1 MPKSIYTHILIV
13 LIVLGFGFWA
23 LNPPSKTIKFGKD
36 LAGGMSLVYQVTIGP
51 NENPKDVIEK
61 TIEVLK
67 RRVDPDGLME
77 ISMVQAGNDRIEIT
91 MPLPSERVK
100 ELKRVFDDKV
110 ASLARNKITDARVDQ
125 VMRLPQAE
133 REKQLT
139 ELSNENPGR
148 LKLLQEAA
156 SLFDTAQTKRTE
168 LAAATDQAAKDK
180 LVGEVAE
187 AEIKYDE
194 ARAKVLKTAL
204 SADDIMRVVQ
214 ASRRQREIEGEGK
227 KMELMDSPRM
237 IAEKSLLRDH
247 PEAADEI
254 RSILAAYDA
263 YAKERTTLDDPNDL
277 ARLIKGAGVLTF
289 RITVEPST
297 TALDIAR
304 LRREFHELGPR
315 NVRSTE
321 AKWCKINQIDGW
333 LRSKAEID
341 YVTKDP
347 ENVTPR
353 FFADRG
359 YVAEYRTGEYWILC
373 WDTRNSRITPAD
385 GEYTV
390 TKAGQTTDQVGRP
403 AVSFEMS
410 AAGGVLMNN
419 LTGQHVNEKMAVL
432 LDDEVYTAPNLKS
445 QIGNRGVIEGD
456 FPQEEINY
464 IRRVLSAGSL
474 TAKLSENPISTD
486 SVGPQLGKD
495 NLEKGYKSG
504 VIAFIVVSAFMV
516 VYYFSCGIIAV
527 IALACAGF
535 LMVAMMAAQHTSFT
549 LPAIAGI
556 VLTFGQAVDA
566 NVLVYERMREELK
579 TGHDMKTATRIGF
592 SKALP
597 AIVDANVSHLIIC
610 FVLYNLGTQEIRG
623 FAVAL
628 AVGVLATLFSALV
641 FSRLIFRIL
650 VDAGHWKHATMLPMV
665 IPALQRALEPHINWL
680 RLRPVFITITVIWV
694 VLSLGMSKFVG
705 QNLLDTEFRGGTQV
719 TLQLGADSKGHQITM
734 TRAQAAERLKQVDKD
749 GSDRQLKELAAG
761 EVLPVNPQSDG
772 VTSDKFRF
780 RSLADQADIVLAALQ
795 NAFKDVIQTEPALTF
810 TGSESD
816 NLPRTAHALTANTA
830 TESVGQPIP
839 GDTAGFKG
847 GVAIV
852 LENIEP
858 PVPLDQLKQR
868 LDRRRLSEFSETL
881 ERKRE
886 VRMLEG
892 DEKTGVK
899 SAVILVQDPNVTAF
913 DNQDLF
919 DREVMGREW
928 KLVRSALAQAG
939 QVADVQTFSPAVAE
953 SFKTKAIMSVVGS
966 IFLLII
972 YIWFR
977 YGAPRWALAATL
989 PVLTDVVGMVGAVA
1003 IARWLHDNPGTN
1015 ALARQALLLPFAIN
1029 INMVAA
1035 ILTMAGFSLN
1045 DKVIILDRIRE
1056 NKGKLKY
1063 ASAPIVNNSI
1073 NQTLS
1078 RTMITSGLILMT
1090 TLVLYFFGG
1099 EAIRGFAFVFT
1110 VGAVLGTFSSIALAA
1125 PLVWSR
1131 KVEGPPSPPTPGVP
1145 ITTSRSLA
1153 TTAG

>member
-1 MPKSIYTHILIV
+1 MPKSIYTHLLLV
-13 LIVLGFGFWA
+13 LIVLGGAFLV
-23 LNPPSKTIKFGKD
+23 LNPPSKKLKFGKD

-51 NENPKDVIEK
+51 NEQPKDVIEK

-91 MPLPSERVK
+91 MPLPGEQVK
-100 ELKRVFDDKV
+100 KLKKVFDDKV
-110 ASLARNKITDARVDQ
+110 ARLARNKITDSRVDQ
-125 VMRLPQAE
+125 VMRMPQTE

-148 LKLLQEAA
+148 LQLLKEAA
-156 SLFDTAQTKRTE
+156 GLFDTAQSKRAE
-168 LAAATDQAAKDK
+168 LAAATDQAVKDK
-180 LVGEVAE
+180 LVGDVAE

-204 SADDIMRVVQ
+204 SADDIIRVVQ
-214 ASRRQREIEGEGK
+214 ASKRQRQIEDDK
-227 KMELMDSPRM
+227 KVELMPSPREV
-237 IAEKSLLRDH
+237 AEAGLVHSH
-247 PEAADEI
+247 PEAEDEI
-254 RSILAAYDA
+254 NSILKAYDD

-277 ARLIKGAGVLTF
+277 VRLIKGAGVLTF
-289 RITVEPST
+289 RITVEPNEP
-297 TALDIAR
+297 ALDIAR

-315 NVRSTE
+315 NVRTTE

-333 LRSKAEID
+333 LRSKGEID
-341 YVTKDP
+341 FVTKAP
-347 ENVTPR
+347 EANTPG
-353 FFADRG
+353 FFANRG
-359 YVAEYRTGEYWILC
+359 YVAEYRAGEYWILC
-373 WDTRNSRITPAD
+373 WDTRNSRITTAD
-385 GEYTV
+385 GEYSV
-390 TKAGQTTDQVGRP
+390 TKAGQTTDQIGRP

-419 LTGQHVNEKMAVL
+419 LTGQHINQKMAVL

-456 FPQEEINY
+456 FPTEEINY

-474 TAKLSENPISTD
+474 TAKLSEQPISTE
-486 SVGPQLGKD
+486 SVGPQLGAD
-495 NLEKGYKSG
+495 NLQKGLHSG
-504 VIAFIVVSAFMV
+504 IIAFIVVSAFMV

-527 IALACAGF
+527 FALACAGL

-641 FSRLIFRIL
+641 ISRLIFRIL
-650 VDAGHWKHATMLPMV
+650 VDAGHWKHASMLPTV
-665 IPALQRALEPHINWL
+665 IPALQRALEPHVNWL
-680 RLRPVFITITVIWV
+680 RLRPVFITMTVVWV
-694 VLSLGMSKFVG
+694 LLSLGVAKNVG
-705 QNLLDTEFRGGTQV
+705 ENLLDTEFRGGTQV
-719 TLQLGADSKGHQITM
+719 TLQLGTDKAGHQITM
-734 TRAQAAERLKQVDKD
+734 SRADADKRLKSVDVDGKD
-749 GSDRQLKELAAG
+749 TQLKELATG

-780 RSLADQADIVLAALQ
+780 RSLADKSDIVLAALQ
-795 NAFKDVIQTEPALTF
+795 NAFKDVIQTEPALSF

-816 NLPRTAHALTANTA
+816 KLPPTVHALTANTA

-839 GDTAGFKG
+839 GDSAGFRG

-852 LENIEP
+852 LEKIEP
-858 PVPLDQLKQR
+858 PVPLKQLEER
-868 LDRRRLSEFSETL
+868 LERRRLSEFSETL

-886 VRMLEG
+886 VGVLDGTE
-892 DEKTGVK
+892 DAVKT
-899 SAVILVQDPNVTAF
+899 AVVLVQDPNISAF

-919 DREVMGREW
+919 EREVMGREW
-928 KLVRSALAQAG
+928 NLVRSALAQAG

-953 SFKTKAIMSVVGS
+953 SFKTKAIMSVLGS

-977 YGAPRWALAATL
+977 YGTPRWALAATL
-989 PVLTDVVGMVGAVA
+989 PVLTDVIGMVGAVA
-1003 IARWLHDNPGTN
+1003 IARWLHDYNPETN
-1015 ALARQALLLPFAIN
+1015 AFARKILLLPFAIN

-1110 VGAVLGTFSSIALAA
+1110 VGAILGTFSSIALAA

-1131 KVEGPPSPPTPGVP
+1131 KVEGPPSPPTPGMP

-1153 TTAG
+1153 ATAG